1 MPEVTQAC
9 AGSRG
14 WMDRIE
20 SAFNFPATKGMNAP
34 LIIYHPF
41 MDSQLNFID
50 VLLSDLELQ
59 TEIEDS
65 NKGAEMLVIATF
77 GKVTSKD
84 GEGDKQRP
92 HRPCRRRER

>member
-1 MPEVTQAC
+1 MGTPEVAQAC
-9 AGSRG
+9 AGSKG

-20 SAFNFPATKGMNAP
+20 SAFNFPATKGTNTP

-41 MDSQLNFID
+41 IDSQLNFVD

-77 GKVTSKD
+77 GKATSKD
-84 GEGDKQRP
+84 SGGDKQRP
-92 HRPCRRRER
+92 HRPC

>member
-1 MPEVTQAC
+1 
-9 AGSRG
+9 
-14 WMDRIE
+14 MDRIE
-20 SAFNFPATKGMNAP
+20 SAFNFPAMKGTNVL

-41 MDSQLNFID
+41 MDFQLNFIN

-77 GKVTSKD
+77 GKATSKD
-84 GEGDKQRP
+84 SGGDKQRP
-92 HRPCRRRER
+92 HRPC

>member
-1 MPEVTQAC
+1 
-9 AGSRG
+9 
-14 WMDRIE
+14 MDRIE
-20 SAFNFPATKGMNAP
+20 SSFNFPAMKGMNAL

-50 VLLSDLELQ
+50 VLFSDLELQ

-77 GKVTSKD
+77 RKATLKD
-84 GEGDKQRP
+84 GGGDKQRP
-92 HRPCRRRER
+92 HEPCRRCEQ